1 MKNQIGPME
10 RPGLL
15 ASSSKVMIQSRQ
27 KKAIESIS
35 QAAASLLH
43 QTPHTTRAA
52 QHNGLFLPEDKDG
65 QWPVRFVRTDAG
77 HGLAPKVV
85 GKSLETKKR
94 IEKKALPILYFIHDW
109 IRNRLRVSQYLD
121 KTLGYL
127 TIIPETCAYFVH

>member
-35 QAAASLLH
+35 QAADSSH
-43 QTPHTTRAA
+43 SSTQAA

-77 HGLAPKVV
+77 HGLAPEVV
-85 GKSLETKKR
+85 GKSLET
-94 IEKKALPILYFIHDW
+94 EKKALPILYFIHDW
-109 IRNRLRVSQYLD
+109 IRNRLRVSRYLD
-121 KTLGYL
+121 YHLV
-127 TIIPETCAYFVH
+127 I

>member
-35 QAAASLLH
+35 QAASLLH

-77 HGLAPKVV
+77 HGLAPKIV

>member
-35 QAAASLLH
+35 QAASLLH

-77 HGLAPKVV
+77 HGLAPEVV
-85 GKSLETKKR
+85 GKSLET
-94 IEKKALPILYFIHDW
+94 EKKALPILYFIHDW
-109 IRNRLRVSQYLD
+109 IRNRLRVSRYLD
-121 KTLGYL
+121 YHLV
-127 TIIPETCAYFVH
+127 I